1 MTPSTK
7 IDEKLEG
14 ADNLRVWRYR
24 VKLILEEND
33 LEGFIEEEVTEPEG
47 DEAKAKY
54 KKNMVKEKRIIVDS
68 IKDNLIPHVS
78 SMKTPK
84 QMFDALSRLFEG
96 KNINRKMTL
105 RTQLKNVKMQNSK
118 CIQSYFTR
126 VYHIKEHLEAIGDSV
141 EEEELVMT
149 TLNGLPRSRESFIEG
164 ICSRKKLTKFNR
176 LWEDCTQEEA
186 RVAAREEKLANDDQ
200 ALAAHAG
207 KDKCKKEV
215 HHHKKFH
222 KGKKSQRDYSS
233 YKCYIFHK
241 MGHIARNCPNA
252 KDHVKKGKN
261 KRHHAHA
268 AEDDESIPKRSREED
283 DQQYVLIST
292 LTGTVTHGSD
302 TWLMDSGA
310 SKHMTDYKD
319 SLSSLIQ
326 KDSPH
331 KVKLG
336 DDYQYPIKGVG
347 EASYKLDSR
356 KPLKMTDTL
365 YVLGLKKN
373 LLSISSLEE
382 KGFRVAFVDV
392 EVLICSKGKNIDD
405 AIVIGVQEGGLYKLK
420 GHSDST
426 LVHNT
431 VYPSELWHRRLAH
444 IHYKALPIV
453 SKMVTGLPKIQDSH
467 EGICKGCAQGK
478 NVKNPFPSNGSKE
491 KGVLDLVHS
500 NVCGPVSASFL
511 SGYVYYFS
519 FIEDYSRKNWI

>member
-33 LEGFIEEEVTEPEG
+33 LEGFIEEEVIEPEG

-105 RTQLKNVKMQNSK
+105 RTQLKNVKMQNSN

-126 VYHIKEHLEAIGDSV
+126 VYHIKEHLEAVGDLV

-252 KDHVKKGKN
+252 KDHVRKGKN

-268 AEDDESIPKRSREED
+268 VEDDESIPKR
-283 DQQYVLIST
+283 
-292 LTGTVTHGSD
+292 
-302 TWLMDSGA
+302 
-310 SKHMTDYKD
+310 
-319 SLSSLIQ
+319 
-326 KDSPH
+326 
-331 KVKLG
+331 
-336 DDYQYPIKGVG
+336 
-347 EASYKLDSR
+347 
-356 KPLKMTDTL
+356 
-365 YVLGLKKN
+365 
-373 LLSISSLEE
+373 
-382 KGFRVAFVDV
+382 
-392 EVLICSKGKNIDD
+392 
-405 AIVIGVQEGGLYKLK
+405 
-420 GHSDST
+420 
-426 LVHNT
+426 
-431 VYPSELWHRRLAH
+431 
-444 IHYKALPIV
+444 
-453 SKMVTGLPKIQDSH
+453 
-467 EGICKGCAQGK
+467 
-478 NVKNPFPSNGSKE
+478 
-491 KGVLDLVHS
+491 
-500 NVCGPVSASFL
+500 
-511 SGYVYYFS
+511 
-519 FIEDYSRKNWI
+519 